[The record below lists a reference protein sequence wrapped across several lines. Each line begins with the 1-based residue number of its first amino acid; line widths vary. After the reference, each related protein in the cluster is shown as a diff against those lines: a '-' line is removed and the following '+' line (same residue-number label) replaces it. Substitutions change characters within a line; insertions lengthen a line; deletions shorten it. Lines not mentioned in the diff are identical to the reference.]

1 MKKILGA
8 FVAAIAVFTSFAAPA
23 NAQSRSGYPHVVIG
37 PFDLGDARIFWSG
50 VLVGGA
56 MTATYYSIDHV
67 RHLKVKGDGRNF
79 NTGAYGLTTVG
90 CMALTPMVAA
100 AWVHNTEGRPLT
112 QREAMGMGADCVIP
126 FVGGYLIN
134 AMFDANP
141 QWEAKA
147 APARRRR

>member
-1 MKKILGA
+1 MKKIICA
-8 FVAAIAVFTSFAAPA
+8 AVAAIALVASFTAPA
-23 NAQSRSGYPHVVIG
+23 SAQSYPRVQIG
-37 PFDLGDARIFWSG
+37 PFDLGDARIFWSS
-50 VLVGGA
+50 VVVGGA
-56 MTATYYSIDHV
+56 MTGTYYAIDHV
-67 RHLKVKGDGRNF
+67 RHLKVRGDGRHF

-141 QWEAKA
+141 QWEAPRA
-147 APARRRR
+147 APGRRARRR